1 MTTND
6 LLRTE
11 NRLLGLVP
19 PAGRELLAP
28 LERVALVVGQ
38 ELESPNQ
45 PIEYVYFVESG
56 LLSILAVGATQK
68 AAKKIEVGM
77 IGYEG
82 MTATAALASDRA
94 AHSMLVQSPGLALR
108 LPIAPFRAT
117 LAVPELRSLWLRY
130 AHVLM
135 VQATHTALANGQ
147 GTLVERLA
155 RWIVMWH
162 DRIRQPEIKVTH
174 TYVSSLLGVRR
185 AGVTVAMHHLE
196 GEHLIRSHRNLITVM
211 DRDGLIGRAN
221 GYYGQPEAEYERLFR

>member
-1 MTTND
+1 
-6 LLRTE
+6 
-11 NRLLGLVP
+11 
-19 PAGRELLAP
+19 
-28 LERVALVVGQ
+28 
-38 ELESPNQ
+38 
-45 PIEYVYFVESG
+45 
-56 LLSILAVGATQK
+56 
-68 AAKKIEVGM
+68 
-77 IGYEG
+77 
-82 MTATAALASDRA
+82 MTATAALASDQA
-94 AHSMLVQSPGLALR
+94 THSMLVQSPGSALR
-108 LPIAPFRAT
+108 LPIARFRAT

-147 GTLVERLA
+147 GSLVERLA

-196 GEHLIRSHRNLITVM
+196 GEHLIQAHRNLITVL

-221 GYYGQPEAEYERLFR
+221 GYYGQPEAEYDRLLR

>member
-1 MTTND
+1 MITNN

-28 LERVALVVGQ
+28 LERLALEVGQ
-38 ELESPNQ
+38 ELESPAQ
-45 PIEYVYFVESG
+45 PIKHVYFVESG
-56 LLSILAVGATQK
+56 LLSMLALG

-94 AHSMLVQSPGLALR
+94 AHAMLVQSPGSALR
-108 LPIAPFRAT
+108 LPIAQFRAT

-147 GTLVERLA
+147 GSLVERLA

-162 DRIRQPEIKVTH
+162 DRIRQPDIKVTH
-174 TYVSSLLGVRR
+174 AYVSILLGVRR

-196 GEHLIRSHRNLITVM
+196 GEHLIRAHRNRITVL
-211 DRDGLIGRAN
+211 DRDGLIARAN
-221 GYYGQPEAEYERLFR
+221 GYYGQPEAEYERLLR